1 MKTKLTVICLLLF
14 VLCSLSTVC
23 AQDIN
28 DTQITTE
35 ADSSNALDTL
45 QTAQD
50 TVLSDSGDDLQKII
64 NNASE
69 GSTVK
74 LNNSYATTKILKI
87 DKTITIDGA
96 GNTIDC
102 KNNQIYSTKGDIT
115 LKNLVFING
124 KSSVGG
130 AIFIAGSATYNII
143 NCTFINNTAGNIG
156 GAIYNDVV
164 ATLTIT
170 NSRFINNSASVS
182 GGAINS
188 KGDVVVENSSFISNT
203 VSRDGGAIHAERS
216 VDVSNSVFNLNR
228 AYNAV
233 FSTYGGA
240 INAKEEIFVNNC
252 NFTENNAYKGGAL
265 FAYKDVVIEKSQFIK
280 NTAKSG
286 GAIEVSNDNHII
298 IEGSTFKENSASS
311 GSGGALLSN
320 KWVHIG
326 NSVFEQNKASGKGGA
341 VQAGYIQFSGKN
353 SFINNSA
360 NDHGGAVYTD
370 TIGNSNNNLI
380 FTGNHADSDFGGAIY
395 INKKS
400 GDVTFSSSVF
410 TNNYAN
416 AGDGGAIYSDS
427 SSTNLIL
434 YNSTFIANHASG
446 GKEKRYGGAV
456 RSCGNVYVSNST
468 FKDNW
473 AENYGGAIYTET
485 LNGITNSVFI
495 SNQVKNGDTKRGG
508 AVYINKASTL
518 IVNGNY
524 FESNGGAT
532 ERGGAIYIDSKDTH
546 LKLYANVFHQNYA
559 SDQGISVF
567 NSGYYDDVS
576 GNWWGSNG
584 AGISNQLKE
593 YHTVGSNSDHS
604 DSSPLVVSLSGD
616 KSSYVG
622 VKTNIKVSFTKDV
635 SYYALEK
642 ISYSS
647 NKKGDFITKSRSG
660 NALELIYVPSETGI
674 HTLSFTI
681 NSQKL
686 TFDINVTYISVYGY
700 DLEKTY
706 GDNKQYSATFKDKNG
721 SLLADDT
728 IVAFSVNNNT
738 YTSTVSEG
746 VAKLNA
752 NLEPGT
758 YTVKA
763 INNVTGESFTNKI
776 TVKPRN
782 AVFNILD
789 DYFTKIEGSAN
800 ETVTF
805 KIANKTF
812 TAKTSAEG
820 IAYFTLNVTA
830 GNYTVEIIY
839 NGQTIKDQIT
849 VKKQYST
856 VDLGLNGTSYGAL
869 LPIYTNETFI
879 HLSNASMYSVIA
891 ENTYRY
897 VLGSG
902 EAFIMYNAT
911 VSNSQE
917 LTNLL
922 RKMASADYKVD
933 VTQINFKKNTYKVTE
948 NFWRDSEWNYLI
960 HLTHGKII
968 INGAGSTLED
978 DYHHNFIN
986 LEPSTSIIVNNLTFK
1001 KFYRVFASS
1010 GEVYCEDCSFVENNA
1025 KFWATQTPGSV
1036 IYNKNKATF
1045 YKCVFNGNDNSG
1057 SGDATQGGVL
1067 YGDAGSIT
1075 NFAKCQFVTKNDNI
1089 RAADKSMV
1097 VIYDDNWDTYDKV
1110 KENSQLDI
1118 LASYSIRHINTFNT
1132 NNGFTKN
1139 LTVANNE
1146 TDLTNLYEWIR
1157 GLNQANVINVTL
1169 NKAAY
1174 SISADFL
1181 DNIVDKYE
1189 WRSDYTSS
1197 WTTVFI
1203 HERSFLDINSK
1214 PVVINGNGA
1223 TISMTGN
1230 HAYSDYHFAYIPKF
1244 GSLTLVNMTLIGFNS
1259 AIFNYG
1265 TFIAINCT
1273 FKDNIMH
1280 HLTRDGDYGGA
1291 IRNYGNV
1298 FCYNSSFINN
1308 GAVKGGAYFSTGK
1321 TANAVFSNCT
1331 FSGNVYKSNWA
1342 WKNNDRNDFDIEDYS
1357 TVKFVNSRGFSASTI
1372 VTEKNGLYMFRDNL
1386 NNSVYNGVV
1395 DSLAS
1400 LMKVVK
1406 VIRENNKY
1414 DIINITFVK
1423 GDYGVFPNS
1432 KSMFDA
1438 DYGRVILNGNGAKIF
1453 VQNPKNDDTTQFLTN
1468 TVRSHVEIN
1477 NLIIEGFNIAIQNSG
1492 NVIIRNSVFNKNIVD
1507 YNFKADY
1514 GGAIVN
1520 NGILDVFNS
1529 TFTGNYAKYGG
1540 AIYNTATAKV
1550 FMSKFS
1556 DNTGYD
1562 SKSNVDIYNKDG
1574 FVEDVVIYGTA
1585 HKIVEKHPMASW
1597 KKDLIGGSI
1606 MVATAIITANIGA
1619 AISATGATLANF
1631 ISMGVNAIVGGAL
1644 GAMEGFIYA
1653 DDNQDYSRFWGDV
1666 LKGVSRGIQYSAFGN
1681 AFNGIKT
1688 ITQDKFIEFS
1698 LKQIYTKFIAKSA
1711 DLAQKIAA
1719 DSAKGNYNNIVFYSM
1734 FKNI

>member
-14 VLCSLSTVC
+14 MLCSLSTVC
-23 AQDIN
+23 AQDFN

-35 ADSSNALDTL
+35 ADTSDTL
-45 QTAQD
+45 QLAQD

-69 GSTVK
+69 GSTITLDK
-74 LNNSYATTKILKI
+74 NYTPAKILKI

-102 KNNQIYSTKGDIT
+102 KNNQIYSSKGDIT
-115 LKNLVFING
+115 LKNLVLVNG
-124 KSSVGG
+124 KSNVGG
-130 AIFIAGSATYNII
+130 AIFISGSATYNII

-156 GAIYNDVV
+156 GAIFNDVV

-170 NSRFINNSASVS
+170 NSRFINNSALIS

-188 KGDVVVENSSFISNT
+188 KGDVVIDDSVFTGNT

-216 VDVSNSVFNLNR
+216 VDISNSVFNLNK
-228 AYNAV
+228 ASNTILG
-233 FSTYGGA
+233 TYGGA
-240 INAKEEIFVNNC
+240 ILAKDEIFVNKS
-252 NFTENNAYKGGAL
+252 NFTGNIADHGGAL
-265 FAYKDVVIEKSQFIK
+265 FSYKDVVVEKSQFIK

-286 GAIEVSNDNHII
+286 GAVEVSNDYHII
-298 IEGSTFKENSASS
+298 IEGSLFNENSASS
-311 GSGGALLSN
+311 GSGGAVLSN
-320 KWVHIG
+320 KWVQIG
-326 NSVFEQNKASGKGGA
+326 NSIFEQNKASNKGGA

-370 TIGNSNNNLI
+370 TIGQSNSNLI

-456 RSCGNVYVSNST
+456 RSCGNVYVSNCT

-485 LNGITNSVFI
+485 LNGISNSVFI

-532 ERGGAIYIDSKDTH
+532 ERGGAIYTDSTDTH
-546 LKLYANVFHQNYA
+546 LKLYGNVFHQNYA
-559 SDQGISVF
+559 SDQGSSVF
-567 NSGYYDDVS
+567 NSGFYDDVS
-576 GNWWGSNG
+576 GNWWALNG
-584 AGISNQLKE
+584 VGIPNQLKE
-593 YHTVGSNSDHS
+593 YHLVGSNTDHS
-604 DSSPLVVSLSGD
+604 DSSPLLVSVSGD
-616 KSSYVG
+616 KNSYVG
-622 VKTNIKVSFTKDV
+622 IKTSIKVSFTKDV

-642 ISYSS
+642 ILYSS
-647 NKKGDFITKSRSG
+647 NKKGDFVTKSLSG
-660 NALELIYVPSETGI
+660 NTLGLIYVPSETGI
-674 HTLSFTI
+674 HTLNFTI
-681 NSQKL
+681 NAQKL
-686 TFDINVTYISVYGY
+686 TFDLNVSYISVYGY
-700 DLEKTY
+700 DLVKTY
-706 GDNKQYSATFKDKNG
+706 GDNKVYSATFKDKNG

-728 IVAFSVNNNT
+728 IVTFSVNNNT
-738 YTSTVSEG
+738 YPSTVSDG
-746 VAKLNA
+746 VAELHA

-789 DYFTKIEGSAN
+789 EYFIKIDGSEN

-805 KIANKTF
+805 KIANKTY
-812 TAKTSAEG
+812 TTKTSDGG
-820 IAYFTLNVTA
+820 IAYFVLNVTA
-830 GNYTVEIIY
+830 GNYTVEINY
-839 NGQTIKDQIT
+839 NGKTIKDQIT
-849 VKKQYST
+849 VKNQYSA

-869 LPIYTNETFI
+869 LPVYTNETFI
-879 HLSNASMYSVIA
+879 HLSNATMYSVLA

-897 VLGSG
+897 VMGSG

-911 VSNSQE
+911 VANTQE

-922 RKMASADYKVD
+922 RKMASANYNVD

-968 INGAGSTLED
+968 INGAGSILED

-1010 GEVYCEDCSFVENNA
+1010 GEVYCENCNFIENNA
-1025 KFWATQTPGSV
+1025 KFWATTTPGSV

-1067 YGDAGSIT
+1067 YGDAGSTT
-1075 NFAKCQFVTKNDNI
+1075 NFAKCQFITKNDNI
-1089 RAADKSMV
+1089 RAAERSMV
-1097 VIYDDNWDTYDKV
+1097 VIYDDNWDTYNKV

-1118 LASYSIRHINTFNT
+1118 LASYGIRHINTFNT

-1139 LTVANNE
+1139 LVVSNNE
-1146 TDLTNLYEWIR
+1146 ANLTNLYNWIV

-1169 NKAAY
+1169 NKAEY
-1174 SISADFL
+1174 TISADFL
-1181 DNIVDKYE
+1181 DKIVDENE

-1197 WTTVFI
+1197 WTTVFV
-1203 HERSFLDINSK
+1203 HDRSFLDIGSE

-1244 GSLTLVNMTLIGFNS
+1244 GSLTLVNMTLKGFNS

-1273 FKDNIMH
+1273 FKDNIIH
-1280 HLTRDGDYGGA
+1280 HLTKGGDYGGA
-1291 IRNYGNV
+1291 IRNFGNV

-1308 GAVKGGAYFSTGK
+1308 GANRGGAYFSTGK
-1321 TANAVFSNCT
+1321 AANAVFSNCT
-1331 FSGNVYKSNWA
+1331 FSGNVIKSNLA
-1342 WKNNDRNDFDIEDYS
+1342 WKNNDKNDFDIEAYS

-1372 VTEKNGLYMFRDNL
+1372 VTKDNGLYMIRENL

-1406 VIRENNKY
+1406 VIKGNHKY
-1414 DIINITFVK
+1414 DIINVTFHK

-1432 KSMFDA
+1432 KSLFEA

-1453 VQNPKNDDTTQFLTN
+1453 VQNPKKDDTTQFLTN

-1477 NLIIEGFNIAIQNSG
+1477 NLQIEGFNIAIQNSG

-1529 TFTGNYAKYGG
+1529 TFTNNYAKYGG

-1550 FMSKFS
+1550 IMSQFAS
-1556 DNTGYD
+1556 NTGYD
-1562 SKSNVDIYNKDG
+1562 SKSNVDIYNKDA
-1574 FVEDVVIYGTA
+1574 FVEDVVIYGPA

-1606 MVATAIITANIGA
+1606 MIATALISTNIGA
-1619 AISATGATLANF
+1619 AISATGVTLANF
-1631 ISMGVNAIVGGAL
+1631 ISMGVNAIVGGVL
-1644 GAMEGFIYA
+1644 GAVEGFIYA
-1653 DDNQDYSRFWGDV
+1653 DDNQDYSKFWGDV
-1666 LKGVSRGIQYSAFGN
+1666 MKGVCRGIQYSAFGN

-1698 LKQIYTKFIAKSA
+1698 LKQIYTKFISKSA
-1711 DLAQKIAA
+1711 NMARKIVEA
-1719 DSAKGNYNNIVFYSM
+1719 SEKGDYSNIAFFSI
-1734 FKNI
+1734 FTS